1 MKLLNVGCGGQ
12 RPQDKR
18 WSNLDNLRARLRVG
32 TPERTNLDQEEN
44 YFECDL
50 KREPMPFN
58 EDEFDGVA
66 LIHVIEH
73 FSCHDAVNVLLECRR
88 VLKPGG
94 ILIVSVPDA
103 EYFLSVYD
111 QDTKDRAIE
120 LFGEPIHDEWRNTFF
135 DYALFRHDHE
145 QILTRPAMKCLM
157 LKARFTVIRDFSV
170 SYAMTDERMAE
181 LFKVLNRRKFS
192 LEMVAIK

>member
-12 RPQDKR
+12 RPQEEH
-18 WSNLDNLRARLRVG
+18 WYNLDNLRAKLKPG
-32 TPERTNLDQEEN
+32 TPERTNLDKEER

-50 KREPMPFN
+50 NRGPIPF
-58 EDEFDGVA
+58 EADTFDGVA
-66 LIHVIEH
+66 LVHVIEH
-73 FSCHDAVNVLLECRR
+73 FSCHDAVNVLAECRR
-88 VLKPGG
+88 VMKPGG
-94 ILIVSVPDA
+94 LLVVSVPDA

-120 LFGEPIHDEWRNTFF
+120 LFGEPIHDDWRNSFF

-157 LKARFTVIRDFSV
+157 LKARFIVIRDFSI
-170 SYAMTDERMAE
+170 SQAMVDERMLE